1 MFIRVVQPLNRL
13 IFAAMNTMISIAPQ
27 DLSAH
32 IYLIRGRN
40 VLLDDYLAKL
50 YGVST
55 KSLNQAVKR
64 NPDRFPPDFMFQLSD
79 NEWINLRSQNVTS
92 NEIKE
97 QGGRRLTETIS
108 LNLRIPKGIIVHRRL
123 SRKHYAAFENDGYL
137 SG

>member
-1 MFIRVVQPLNRL
+1 MRL
-13 IFAAMNTMISIAPQ
+13 IFAVMNTIISITPQ

-40 VLLDDYLAKL
+40 VLLDDYLAQL

-64 NPDRFPPDFMFQLSD
+64 NADRFPPDFMFQLSD
-79 NEWINLRSQNVTS
+79 NEWINLRSQFVTS

-97 QGGRRLTETIS
+97 QGGRRYMPYAFTEQG
-108 LNLRIPKGIIVHRRL
+108 L
-123 SRKHYAAFENDGYL
+123 AM
-137 SG
+137 

>member
-108 LNLRIPKGIIVHRRL
+108 LNEFQR
-123 SRKHYAAFENDGYL
+123 E
-137 SG
+137 

>member
-40 VLLDDYLAKL
+40 VLLDDIR
-50 YGVST
+50 V
-55 KSLNQAVKR
+55 
-64 NPDRFPPDFMFQLSD
+64 
-79 NEWINLRSQNVTS
+79 
-92 NEIKE
+92 IK
-97 QGGRRLTETIS
+97 T
-108 LNLRIPKGIIVHRRL
+108 P
-123 SRKHYAAFENDGYL
+123 YDGYL